1 MVGRAVTT
9 TTQPVSKPTPSWE
22 VRGWREGDEKLL
34 REIDDLAFGYSAPEE
49 RWSEELATLER
60 DRTVFVADPADPAA
74 IIGSAGA
81 FTFEVSVPGG
91 RTVAAAGVSWVS
103 VYPTH
108 RRRGILRALMT
119 AQLTDI
125 AARHEPVA
133 VLWCSEATIYG
144 RFGYGRA
151 TSEAEVTVDRHRA
164 GIDPAV
170 VAGAGLRA
178 EIGDPADSLAEVEAL
193 YERPSARFVPGCRAE
208 ALPGSGRRSVTTT
221 PNEPGRAD
229 SGRSCSATERA
240 PSGPRSAT
248 GSRGGRRKR
257 RPVRAGRG

>member
-1 MVGRAVTT
+1 MAAMVGRAVTT

-108 RRRGILRALMT
+108 RRRGIPSPCSG
-119 AQLTDI
+119 
-125 AARHEPVA
+125 AAR
-133 VLWCSEATIYG
+133 
-144 RFGYGRA
+144 
-151 TSEAEVTVDRHRA
+151 
-164 GIDPAV
+164 
-170 VAGAGLRA
+170 
-178 EIGDPADSLAEVEAL
+178 
-193 YERPSARFVPGCRAE
+193 RPSTAA
-208 ALPGSGRRSVTTT
+208 SVTAAR
-221 PNEPGRAD
+221 P
-229 SGRSCSATERA
+229 
-240 PSGPRSAT
+240 
-248 GSRGGRRKR
+248 R
-257 RPVRAGRG
+257 RPR